1 MLVVEENSVYEIDE
15 SCVKRRG
22 VSKECAVYEK
32 LAGKADL
39 FSGTRKPADSIADSR
54 EKIR

>member
-32 LAGKADL
+32 LAGRADL
-39 FSGTRKPADSIADSR
+39 ISGTKKASDPRADRK
-54 EKIR
+54 EKVS